1 MKVWSYQ
8 FLISLASKSA
18 DTEDE
23 DTRQGK
29 NKKLEEQNQ
38 VNNYKSKVYE
48 VLLIIKRPL

>member
-38 VNNYKSKVYE
+38 VRLKNKVYE
-48 VLLIIKRPL
+48 VILIISL